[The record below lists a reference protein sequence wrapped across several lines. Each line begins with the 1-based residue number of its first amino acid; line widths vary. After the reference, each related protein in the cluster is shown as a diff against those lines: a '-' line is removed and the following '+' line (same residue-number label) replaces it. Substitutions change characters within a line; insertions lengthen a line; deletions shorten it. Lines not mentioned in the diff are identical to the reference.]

1 MWNCTLADADI
12 LYGPRSGNVIAG
24 LCKWAYSPH
33 KQMLDHLRILWSRHA
48 QGDIIPLNGASGA
61 VVFCRGHGSSSGGG
75 CNTLRS
81 CSKAHLCTV
90 VLRCPFQ
97 CTQKNHF
104 MFKQSSVF
112 AFHKQCSKE
121 NGIER
126 GTCTFGMPY
135 KASCIS
141 QAFMLRQSP
150 KCHTKTLPI

>member
-1 MWNCTLADADI
+1 MAC
-12 LYGPRSGNVIAG
+12 

-33 KQMLDHLRILWSRHA
+33 KQMLGHLRMLWPRHA
-48 QGDIIPLNGASGA
+48 QGDMIPLNGASGA

-75 CNTLRS
+75 CNTLCS

-97 CTQKNHF
+97 CTQKNNF
-104 MFKQSSVF
+104 MFKQPSLF
-112 AFHKQCSKE
+112 AFHEQCSKE
-121 NGIER
+121 NRIKR
-126 GTCTFGMPY
+126 DTNTFRMLQ

-150 KCHTKTLPI
+150 KCHTKILPV